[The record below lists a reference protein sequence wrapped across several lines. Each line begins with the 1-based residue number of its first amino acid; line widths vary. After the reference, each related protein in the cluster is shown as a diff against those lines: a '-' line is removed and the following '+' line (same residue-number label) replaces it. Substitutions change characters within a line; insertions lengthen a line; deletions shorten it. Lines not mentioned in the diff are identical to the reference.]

1 MQDGVVGDGRY
12 RDRAGAGNRKRE
24 RGTDPDQPHDGRVSH
39 DTCDREAGL
48 GGLGSVTSTFGRC
61 DGMDSE
67 RADVTTP
74 ASTGGDR
81 VDVLAELAEAEAEEA
96 DAREQALLAKERA
109 QRLRNP
115 GSVGGEDGSPAPVD
129 RSTGRPSL
137 PRWWRAAALAACALA
152 IGGLVALTGIMISK
166 HKQVSAERA
175 HDREVVEAAD
185 NGVVA
190 LLSIDHSRAQADV
203 QKVLDLSIGAFHDDF
218 ASRAADFIQTAQ
230 DSKAVTV
237 GSVTASALES
247 ATADSAIVLL
257 AASSQVTN
265 VNGARGDPRPWRMS
279 VTMSRDEDKW
289 KMSNVEFVP

>member
-1 MQDGVVGDGRY
+1 
-12 RDRAGAGNRKRE
+12 
-24 RGTDPDQPHDGRVSH
+24 
-39 DTCDREAGL
+39 
-48 GGLGSVTSTFGRC
+48 
-61 DGMDSE
+61 MDSE
-67 RADVTTP
+67 RADVETP
-74 ASTGGDR
+74 TPTGGGR

-96 DAREQALLAKERA
+96 DAREQALLAKARA
-109 QRLRNP
+109 DRLRNP
-115 GSVGGEDGSPAPVD
+115 GSADAEDEPAAPV
-129 RSTGRPSL
+129 SRPRR
-137 PRWWRAAALAACALA
+137 PRWWLAAGLAVCALA
-152 IGGLVALTGIMISK
+152 IGGLLALTGIMITT
-166 HKQVSAERA
+166 HKQVSADRA

-185 NGVVA
+185 TGVVA

-203 QKVLDLSIGAFHDDF
+203 QRVLDQSIGAFHDDF
-218 ASRAADFIQTAQ
+218 ASRAADFVKTAQ

-237 GSVTASALES
+237 GSITASALES

>member
-1 MQDGVVGDGRY
+1 MV
-12 RDRAGAGNRKRE
+12 
-24 RGTDPDQPHDGRVSH
+24 
-39 DTCDREAGL
+39 
-48 GGLGSVTSTFGRC
+48 
-61 DGMDSE
+61 SE
-67 RADVTTP
+67 RADVDSG
-74 ASTGGDR
+74 ARHGGER

-96 DAREQALLAKERA
+96 DAREQALLAKARA
-109 QRLRNP
+109 QRLRNT
-115 GSVGGEDGSPAPVD
+115 GSADAEDEPAAPVS
-129 RSTGRPSL
+129 R

-152 IGGLVALTGIMISK
+152 VGGLLALTGIMLPK
-166 HKQVSAERA
+166 HQQVSAERA

-203 QKVLDLSIGAFHDDF
+203 QRVLDLSIGAFHDDF
-218 ASRAADFIQTAQ
+218 ASRAADFVKTAQ

-265 VNGARGDPRPWRMS
+265 VSGARGEPRPWRMS

>member
-1 MQDGVVGDGRY
+1 
-12 RDRAGAGNRKRE
+12 
-24 RGTDPDQPHDGRVSH
+24 
-39 DTCDREAGL
+39 
-48 GGLGSVTSTFGRC
+48 
-61 DGMDSE
+61 MDSE
-67 RADVTTP
+67 RADVDSAAP
-74 ASTGGDR
+74 NGGER
-81 VDVLAELAEAEAEEA
+81 VNVLAELAEAEAEEA
-96 DAREQALLAKERA
+96 DAREQASLAKARA
-109 QRLRNP
+109 EWLRNP
-115 GSVGGEDGSPAPVD
+115 GSADAEAEAEPAAPVS
-129 RSTGRPSL
+129 RPTGR

-152 IGGLVALTGIMISK
+152 IGGLLALTGIMITG

-175 HDREVVEAAD
+175 HDRELVEAAD

-203 QKVLDLSIGAFHDDF
+203 QRVLDLSIGAFRDDF
-218 ASRAADFIQTAQ
+218 ASRAADFIKTAQ
-230 DSKAVTV
+230 DSKAVTK

-279 VTMSRDEDKW
+279 VTMSRDEDEW

>member
-1 MQDGVVGDGRY
+1 
-12 RDRAGAGNRKRE
+12 
-24 RGTDPDQPHDGRVSH
+24 
-39 DTCDREAGL
+39 
-48 GGLGSVTSTFGRC
+48 
-61 DGMDSE
+61 MDSE
-67 RADVTTP
+67 RAGVDSAAP
-74 ASTGGDR
+74 TGGDR
-81 VDVLAELAEAEAEEA
+81 VNVLAELAEAEAEEA
-96 DAREQALLAKERA
+96 DAREQAALAKARA

-115 GSVGGEDGSPAPVD
+115 GSVDVDVEDEDEPAALV
-129 RSTGRPSL
+129 SRPRR
-137 PRWWRAAALAACALA
+137 PRWWRAAGLAACALV
-152 IGGLVALTGIMISK
+152 IGGLLALTGIMINS
-166 HKQVSAERA
+166 HKQVAALRA

-203 QKVLDLSIGAFHDDF
+203 QRVLDQSIGAFHDDF
-218 ASRAADFIQTAQ
+218 ASRAADFIKTAE
-230 DSKAVTV
+230 DSKAVTK

-265 VNGARGDPRPWRMS
+265 LSGARGEPRPWRMS